1 LVLLF
6 CSFFVRNFASTR
18 FEFGVLAVV
27 ETFPLV
33 GPLLLFL
40 LACAFALV
48 KAPLPALVRLLVE
61 LCAAA
66 FASERFRAFFEEAD
80 FSFGL
85 TAALARLLLKRPLM
99 VPPRFALK
107 ADVVLC
113 LGVAAASVLFVDF
126 LRAAIA
132 TLPAPDRAT
141 TPHLIR
147 AGLVNSYTPLDKD

>member
-18 FEFGVLAVV
+18 FEIGVLAVV

-33 GPLLLFL
+33 RPLLLFV

-48 KAPLPALVRLLVE
+48 ETPLPALVRLLVE
-61 LCAAA
+61 LCAVA
-66 FASERFRAFFEEAD
+66 FASERFRASFDEAD

-85 TAALARLLLKRPLM
+85 TAALARLLLERPLTA
-99 VPPRFALK
+99 PPRFALR

-113 LGVAAASVLFVDF
+113 LGVTATPVLLVDF
-126 LRAAIA
+126 LRAAIVIS
-132 TLPAPDRAT
+132 TPDRAT
-141 TPHLIR
+141 TR
-147 AGLVNSYTPLDKD
+147 T